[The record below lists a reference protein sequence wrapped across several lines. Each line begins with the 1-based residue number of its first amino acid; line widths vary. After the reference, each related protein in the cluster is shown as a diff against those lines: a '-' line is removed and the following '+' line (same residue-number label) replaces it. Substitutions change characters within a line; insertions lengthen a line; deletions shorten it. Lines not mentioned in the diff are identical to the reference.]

1 MNKKRVRISLKMII
15 LVPVIILGIVA
26 VFSNVTALV
35 NLKRVN
41 NTATHIVEENLYNI
55 SSLSEI
61 QNEAQNIHKLALS
74 HIIASDFD
82 TMVEVVD
89 SVRLEESKLD
99 EMLSGYSKNI
109 PSGDEEVFNQLLS
122 SYEGLKYEIANLM
135 AYSGNSKKTAAYE
148 LANGAIA
155 DYSNDMQTRIQLM
168 IDNANTQSSL
178 AGEELARQYNSA
190 RVRNI
195 FIIAVCFV
203 LILVALYGV
212 FMLVIR
218 KLNVTNKELSQ
229 IIKGIDKREG
239 DLTQRVSI
247 LSNDEVAD
255 LGKGINTFMEKL
267 QDIMKLIISNSQK
280 LEAVVGDVEQSI
292 RTSNDSAADLSAVTE
307 ELSATMQE
315 IENAAS
321 VINQNAD
328 AVLDKVVEIAEKSGS
343 INAYSKEMKK
353 NADKLEAD
361 ARSNKEQT
369 SVKVEEI
376 LNVLNQAIEQSRSV
390 EQVNG
395 LTNDILN
402 ISSQTNLLALNASIE
417 AARAGDAGRGFA
429 VVAEEIRQLADSSRE
444 TANRI
449 QQINGVVTNAVHN
462 LSDNAGN
469 LVEYMRESILPEFES
484 FVEGGAQYRDN
495 ATYIETV
502 MNEFTEKTDAL
513 KSEVDAIAGSI
524 SNITNAIEEGARGVS
539 GAAQSTQTLV
549 TDMDNINGKMNENK
563 EIAAALLK
571 ETDIFTKF

>member
-1 MNKKRVRISLKMII
+1 MII

-41 NTATHIVEENLYNI
+41 NTATHIVEENLSNI

-89 SVRLEESKLD
+89 SVRLEEAKLD
-99 EMLSGYSKNI
+99 AMLDEYAVNI
-109 PSGDEEVFNQLLS
+109 PAGDEEAFNQLLS

-155 DYSNDMQTRIQLM
+155 DYSNDMQTRIQLI

-195 FIIAVCFV
+195 FIIAVCLV

-239 DLTQRVSI
+239 DLTRRVSI

-267 QDIMKLIISNSQK
+267 QHIMKLIISNSQK

-292 RTSNDSAADLSAVTE
+292 RTSNDRPV
-307 ELSATMQE
+307 
-315 IENAAS
+315 
-321 VINQNAD
+321 
-328 AVLDKVVEIAEKSGS
+328 SG
-343 INAYSKEMKK
+343 Y
-353 NADKLEAD
+353 
-361 ARSNKEQT
+361 
-369 SVKVEEI
+369 
-376 LNVLNQAIEQSRSV
+376 
-390 EQVNG
+390 G
-395 LTNDILN
+395 G
-402 ISSQTNLLALNASIE
+402 ALGYD
-417 AARAGDAGRGFA
+417 AGD
-429 VVAEEIRQLADSSRE
+429 
-444 TANRI
+444 
-449 QQINGVVTNAVHN
+449 
-462 LSDNAGN
+462 
-469 LVEYMRESILPEFES
+469 
-484 FVEGGAQYRDN
+484 
-495 ATYIETV
+495 
-502 MNEFTEKTDAL
+502 
-513 KSEVDAIAGSI
+513 
-524 SNITNAIEEGARGVS
+524 
-539 GAAQSTQTLV
+539 
-549 TDMDNINGKMNENK
+549 
-563 EIAAALLK
+563 
-571 ETDIFTKF
+571 

>member
-1 MNKKRVRISLKMII
+1 MDKKRVRISLKMII

-41 NTATHIVEENLYNI
+41 STATHIVEENLSNI
-55 SSLSEI
+55 SSLSEL

-82 TMVEVVD
+82 TMVSLVD
-89 SVRLEESKLD
+89 SVRLEEAKLD
-99 EMLSGYSKNI
+99 AMLDKYAVNI
-109 PSGDEEVFNQLLS
+109 PEGDEEAFNQLLS
-122 SYEGLKYEIANLM
+122 SYEGLKYEIANLL
-135 AYSGNSKKTAAYE
+135 AYSGNSKKTEAYE

-195 FIIAVCFV
+195 FIIAVCLV

-212 FMLVIR
+212 FMFVIR

-239 DLTQRVSI
+239 DLTRRVSI

-267 QDIMKLIISNSQK
+267 QHIMKLIISNSQK

-343 INAYSKEMKK
+343 INDYSKEMKK

-361 ARSNKEQT
+361 ARSNMEQT

-429 VVAEEIRQLADSSRE
+429 VVADEIRQLADSSRE

-549 TDMDNINGKMNENK
+549 TDMDNINEKMNENK

>member
-1 MNKKRVRISLKMII
+1 MDKKRVRISLKMII

-41 NTATHIVEENLYNI
+41 STATHIVEENLSNI

-82 TMVEVVD
+82 TMVELVD
-89 SVRLEESKLD
+89 SVRLEETKLD
-99 EMLSGYSKNI
+99 AMLDEYAVNI
-109 PSGDEEVFNQLLS
+109 PAGDEEAFNLLLS
-122 SYEGLKYEIANLM
+122 SYEGLKYEIANLL

-195 FIIAVCFV
+195 FIIAVCLV

-239 DLTQRVSI
+239 DLTRRVSI

-267 QDIMKLIISNSQK
+267 QHIMKLIISNSQK

-343 INAYSKEMKK
+343 INDYSKEMKK

-361 ARSNKEQT
+361 ARSNMEQT

-429 VVAEEIRQLADSSRE
+429 VVADEIRQLADSSRE

-549 TDMDNINGKMNENK
+549 TDMDNINEKMNENK